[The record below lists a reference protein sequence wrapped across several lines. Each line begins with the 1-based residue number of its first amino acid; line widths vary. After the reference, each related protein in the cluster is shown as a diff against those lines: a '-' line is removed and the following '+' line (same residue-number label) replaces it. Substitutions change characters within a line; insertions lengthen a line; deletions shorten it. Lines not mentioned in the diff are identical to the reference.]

1 MVKSQSNKELRLFY
15 KKLRNEMSDED
26 RKLLSSDIVNNVLA
40 LLESDFKGAN
50 IFLCFYPYGSE
61 VDLTDLYNRLL
72 NIGKELYFPVSDVES
87 HQLTFYKVSDL
98 SNDFSK
104 GAYGIMEPNRT
115 LPAFDAKEDG
125 VIAIT
130 PGLVF
135 DRNLN
140 RIGYGAGFYDRFFAQ
155 NSNIIRIAPCFSN
168 QIVEKIQAESHD
180 LPMDY
185 IVTDNQVLRGKCY
198 DTN

>member
-15 KKLRNEMSDED
+15 KKLRNEMLDED